1 MLNVRLTYVVAA
13 VVFAVAGLF
22 LLPAGC
28 PVQGT
33 DTDADGVVD
42 TDDNCV
48 AVANAAQTDAD
59 ADAIGDAC
67 DNCPAV
73 ANADQA
79 DADADA
85 VGDVCDNCPA
95 DANADQADADAD
107 AVGDVCDNCPAVAN
121 ADQADADGDG
131 VGDVCDACPGEDDA
145 ADANG
150 DGVPDCLVS
159 ARRLIET
166 EPADDTVAD
175 AFIPTDSLEDG
186 AGFEWDLRDRGTVSD
201 GGGITAFGDDAF
213 DTFVR
218 LYIDAVEFPAQAT
231 ADIQDEREIVFGPA
245 AMSGLDVTRKVFV
258 SEDEGFARWL
268 DILANDSGGEITVAV
283 TYQGNLG
290 SDESSDLV
298 FDSSSGDE
306 TLEAGD
312 VWWVNAQDF
321 PSDPLVGAF
330 FCDSTPTKS
339 EDDVDYDYGDITIPD
354 GERVIILNIVIQRH
368 FEPGS
373 GIFDIDTVIADAVT
387 YLTALESFP
396 IVDPAILEG
405 MTTAELNDVFECGG
419 AIAVEGLAGSV
430 ASGAVV
436 TVTNTDNADTAT
448 VTAGADGA
456 WQVAVRGNSGDTIE
470 FAGDDGTAG
479 EVVVP

>member
-1 MLNVRLTYVVAA
+1 MLNVRLAYVVAA
-13 VVFAVAGLF
+13 VAFAVAGLF

-42 TDDNCV
+42 ADDNC
-48 AVANAAQTDAD
+48 ANVANAAQTDAD

-67 DNCPAV
+67 DNCPAD
-73 ANADQA
+73 ANTDQA
-79 DADADA
+79 DD
-85 VGDVCDNCPA
+85 
-95 DANADQADADAD
+95 
-107 AVGDVCDNCPAVAN
+107 
-121 ADQADADGDG
+121 DGDG
-131 VGDVCDACPGEDDA
+131 VGDACDACPGEDDGE
-145 ADANG
+145 DANG

-175 AFIPTDSLEDG
+175 AFVPIDSLEDG
-186 AGFEWDLRDRGTVSD
+186 AGFEWDLGDRGTVSD

-213 DTFVR
+213 DTFVQ

-258 SEDEGFARWL
+258 SADEGFARWL
-268 DILANDSGGEITVAV
+268 DILANNSGGEITVAV
-283 TYQGNLG
+283 TYEGNLG
-290 SDESSDLV
+290 SDESSELV
-298 FDSSSGDE
+298 FASSSGDE
-306 TLEAGD
+306 TVEAGD

-339 EDDVDYDYGDITIPD
+339 ADDLEYDYGNITVPD

-373 GIFDIDTVIADAVT
+373 GIFDLGTVIDGAIAF
-387 YLTALESFP
+387 LTSLEGFP
-396 IVDPAILEG
+396 VVEAAILEG
-405 MTTAELNDVFECGG
+405 MTTAELNDLFGCGG
-419 AIAVEGLAGSV
+419 AVAVEGLAGSV
-430 ASGAVV
+430 APAAVV
-436 TVTNTDNADTAT
+436 TVTNTANAATAT
-448 VTAGADGA
+448 VTAGADGS
-456 WQVAVRGNSGDTIE
+456 WQIAVRGDSGDTIE

-479 EVVVP
+479 QVVVP